1 MRYSLGL
8 DIGTS
13 SVGWAILDLDKERI
27 HDLGVRHFD
36 AAEKIENHKAVSLAK
51 PRRDARSARRRLK
64 RRRQRLN
71 NLKKFFVD
79 QNILTKD
86 QVEEVLDPESD
97 YNKLDVYALRSKA
110 LIEELSPEEL
120 LKVLYQIAKRRGF
133 KSNRKVV
140 EESDK
145 EDGRVTKAL
154 KVNEQFLIENN
165 YTTVG
170 DALSHDAKY
179 AAHKR
184 NKRNDYTNS
193 FARSDFLHELE
204 NVIKVQQ
211 HYALKNIPT
220 QAVNDLV
227 YGVSDGQVTN
237 INAIMHQRP
246 FTTKDLIEKMVGDCT
261 FEKGE
266 KRAPKASYSFE
277 MFRLA
282 SDLVHLAFIPRNLS
296 KRQARHDNL
305 EIRLSPEQ
313 IGKVIDAAK
322 KQKSLTYRKVRSIA
336 GISEDYVPKDTRGK
350 KKDGDEFGEDNAFGG
365 LKAYNDVRLA
375 LKDLPE
381 DWAKIDNESTINKIA
396 YILTTQKTDDGIRAE
411 LSQLP
416 ISDQAKEA
424 IVKIKPT
431 NFKTFGHLSI
441 KALQAI
447 TPKILE
453 GMTYDKACEAA
464 GYDFKK
470 QSASLEQ
477 ITNPVVKRAIVQ
489 TLKVVC
495 AIRDKYGEPYFI
507 KVETARDLAK
517 SYKDRQRIEKDNKDN
532 QGYNEDIKSIVTD
545 GYEASPK
552 TKRGKQLLSHL
563 RELNVPLNKNADLN
577 GQQIIK
583 VKLYREQ
590 NGVCLYSGKEID
602 FETML
607 RDDNTY
613 QVDHIIP
620 FSRSNDDKMTNKALV
635 LTKENQDKGDKTPF
649 EYFGTDEKRWK
660 EFTVRVESLYKTRDV
675 KTSDKATNATN
686 YKYNGY
692 AMKKK
697 QNLLTQAY
705 KNEGWGASALNN
717 TSYITR
723 FVQNYLRQ
731 EVFPGE
737 TRQCVIAPNGTTTA
751 YLRKR
756 WGLAKDRS
764 EDILHHAKDAA
775 VVAAIDAKIVY
786 QANLFSK
793 EQEMKKYLA
802 NANTI
807 EEKRQILLELTDKD
821 TGEITD
827 EEAFSKAQKDLAEAE
842 YFKLRSDEKTQNRFP
857 QPWPDFS
864 KEVKKRTLNTDIT
877 TLQNELRGIEH
888 YDDDFRLGVRPI
900 FVSRMSRHKITA
912 KAHDDTVYSPKIK
925 DGNQRTVRIP
935 LSKLTIDALK
945 KSVLVESDNLLYHQL
960 KELLDKTATYDKDG
974 KRTDHPEKAFAEPVY
989 KNNQKIDKNG
999 KKLSPVSTVK
1009 IYRTKPD
1016 NSGIYINNGRGFV
1029 DNGSMVRLDVYK
1041 RPNKKGKIEH
1051 FFVPV
1056 YAHMIKKGHPEIKPT
1071 KILPE
1076 PKKGTPTEVDDSF
1089 SFVCS
1094 LFPNDYV
1101 KVTLGNEVQEGYY
1114 VSYDIQ
1120 SARLTLL
1127 PHASASKDL
1136 PAKKDSETDNETIHT
1151 AGQTNDKQD
1160 DDSQKEKEAKI
1171 KCPNQHHAFRISPR
1185 SATKIERLDINVL
1198 GDNYK
1203 WD

>member
-71 NLKKFFVD
+71 NLKKFFVN

-110 LIEELSPEEL
+110 ITEELSPEEL

-154 KVNEQFLIENN
+154 KANEQFLIENN

-193 FARSDFLHELE
+193 FTRSDFLHELE
-204 NVIKVQQ
+204 NVIRVQQ
-211 HYALKNIPT
+211 HYALKNIPI
-220 QAVNDLV
+220 QVINDLI

-237 INAIMHQRP
+237 INAIMYQRP

-296 KRQARHDNL
+296 KRQARHDSL

-322 KQKSLTYRKVRSIA
+322 KQNLTYRKVRSIA

-350 KKDGDEFGEDNAFGG
+350 KKDGDEFGEDNTFGG

-396 YILTTQKTDDGIRAE
+396 YILTTQKTDDGIRTE

-431 NFKTFGHLSI
+431 NFKAFGHLSI
-441 KALQAI
+441 KALQKI

-635 LTKENQDKGDKTPF
+635 LTKENQDKGNKTPF

-660 EFTVRVESLYKTRDV
+660 EFTARVESLYKTRDV

-888 YDDDFRLGVRPI
+888 YDEKFRLAVKPI
-900 FVSRMSRHKITA
+900 FVSRMPRRKATARAHKETIF
-912 KAHDDTVYSPKIK
+912 SPKIE
-925 DGNQRTVRIP
+925 DNDQRTVRKP
-935 LSKLTIDALK
+935 LSELTAQLLE
-945 KSVLVESDNLLYHQL
+945 KSVLVESDKLLYHQL
-960 KELLDKTATYDKDG
+960 RELLDKTATYDKDG
-974 KRTDHPEKAFAEPVY
+974 KRTDHPEKAFSEPVY
-989 KNNQKIDKNG
+989 KGNRRTDKNG
-999 KKLSPVSTVK
+999 NQLSPVSTIK
-1009 IYRTKPD
+1009 IYATKPD
-1016 NSGIYINNGRGFV
+1016 DSGKYINNQCGFV
-1029 DNGSMVRLDVYK
+1029 DNDSMIRVDVYMK
-1041 RPNKKGKIEH
+1041 YVDSREYP
-1051 FFVPV
+1051 FFVPI
-1056 YAHMIKKGHPEIKPT
+1056 YAHSIKNYSG
-1071 KILPE
+1071 KIRPALR
-1076 PKKGTPTEVDDSF
+1076 GF
-1089 SFVCS
+1089 STIDKTFKFVCS
-1094 LFPNDYV
+1094 LYPNDYV
-1101 KVTLGNEVQEGYY
+1101 KIKFDDAEKNVEGYY
-1114 VSYDIQ
+1114 IQYGSSNAAIDILPMQ
-1120 SARLTLL
+1120 AARKDQRIVCSARL
-1127 PHASASKDL
+1127 
-1136 PAKKDSETDNETIHT
+1136 
-1151 AGQTNDKQD
+1151 
-1160 DDSQKEKEAKI
+1160 
-1171 KCPNQHHAFRISPR
+1171 
-1185 SATKIERLDINVL
+1185 ATKIERLDINVL